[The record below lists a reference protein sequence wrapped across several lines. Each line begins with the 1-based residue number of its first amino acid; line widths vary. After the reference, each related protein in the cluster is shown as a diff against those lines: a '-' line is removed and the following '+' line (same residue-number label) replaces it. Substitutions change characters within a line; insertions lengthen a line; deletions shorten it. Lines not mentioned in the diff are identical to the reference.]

1 MRKFR
6 NLDQLLR
13 NVDCVKVKVH
23 AILPQKRK
31 HYIKQE
37 RVELA
42 SIVKALRDISS
53 LKRAARIHADE
64 VSIEG
69 FRRCFEKPRIP
80 VIISEPYWKISSSK
94 MQSCPAIVRL
104 LNFLKWFKNDQLEC
118 GEDIDGYSLEV
129 KLKDFLIY
137 SRRFDDKFPLYIFD
151 SSVTHWKVA
160 SRKSSIISTFFTPP
174 KFFKQDYMECVGKR
188 HRPPWKWLLIGP
200 KNSGTS
206 VHIDPLGTS
215 AWNRLLYGEK
225 LWLLFP
231 PVTSADLLKLKYD
244 NECYS
249 EDVGDWLIA
258 MYPRIQCKSWPPKC
272 QPQVLFQ
279 LPGDAVF
286 VPSGWWHLVLNLRS
300 SIAVTQNFVSA
311 ENFPLAWE
319 KTVTEKPSLAKIWS
333 KALLKYENGRCLLDL
348 MEKDSR
354 PG

>member
-31 HYIKQE
+31 HFIKQE

-174 KFFKQDYMECVGKR
+174 KFFKQDYMECVGLKD
-188 HRPPWKWLLIGP
+188 I
-200 KNSGTS
+200 
-206 VHIDPLGTS
+206 VHHG
-215 AWNRLLYGEK
+215 
-225 LWLLFP
+225 
-231 PVTSADLLKLKYD
+231 
-244 NECYS
+244 
-249 EDVGDWLIA
+249 
-258 MYPRIQCKSWPPKC
+258 
-272 QPQVLFQ
+272 
-279 LPGDAVF
+279 
-286 VPSGWWHLVLNLRS
+286 
-300 SIAVTQNFVSA
+300 
-311 ENFPLAWE
+311 
-319 KTVTEKPSLAKIWS
+319 
-333 KALLKYENGRCLLDL
+333 NGC
-348 MEKDSR
+348 
-354 PG
+354 